1 MGWLSFLEICLN
13 KLGNVITLDGK
24 LAVNKDREGL
34 VRTYFT
40 EILFNL
46 KQNSS
51 FMLLPQKK
59 RMIRCVIDD
68 I

>member
-1 MGWLSFLEICLN
+1 MGWLSFLEIFLN

-24 LAVNKDREGL
+24 LAVNKDRKGL

-51 FMLLPQKK
+51 F
-59 RMIRCVIDD
+59 INVITSEEENDKVGY
-68 I
+68 